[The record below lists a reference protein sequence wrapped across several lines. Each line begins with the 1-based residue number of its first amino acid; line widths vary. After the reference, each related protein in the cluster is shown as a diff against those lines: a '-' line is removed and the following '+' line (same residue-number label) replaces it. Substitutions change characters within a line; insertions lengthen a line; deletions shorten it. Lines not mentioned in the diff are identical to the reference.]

1 MRTCTFSLSLAAIF
15 TTMAV
20 PSFAETNYREFD
32 LNSFKLG
39 MKKEVYMPLIKET
52 CIYNRNGFTALRT
65 YDVGET
71 KINGARRFV
80 CRASLDEEIDIFTSD
95 GFGIMQIIRS
105 KKIPLPEN
113 LPDNEKYN
121 NLLAIRD
128 KISEKYG
135 APTISK
141 TAAPDSYFFANVGKN
156 TFPWNVNSSHAKAVS
171 CWGDCSDSETDTD
184 GVINLKGS
192 GAMAVLVPYPQ
203 SIYLYQ
209 ILIDRA
215 AIEKTEAEFTRKE
228 QEAQDAQE
236 KKAVEDAKRSVEN
249 IKL

>member
-15 TTMAV
+15 TTMAA

-71 KINGARRFV
+71 KIKGARRFV
-80 CRASLDEEIDIFTSD
+80 CRASLEEEIDIFTSD

-215 AIEKTEAEFTRKE
+215 AIEKTEAEFIAIHPK
-228 QEAQDAQE
+228 
-236 KKAVEDAKRSVEN
+236 
-249 IKL
+249 